1 MPFLMI
7 LHVIAMKEERN
18 IEYYLLHP
26 RQPVVII
33 ETLKAEAVI
42 KQRKAELAREFPFKK
57 RGFRKH
63 VR

>member
-1 MPFLMI
+1 
-7 LHVIAMKEERN
+7 MKEERN
-18 IEYYLLHP
+18 IEYHLLHS

-33 ETLKAEAVI
+33 ETLKAEAEI
-42 KQRKAELAREFPFKK
+42 KQRKVELAREFPFKK

>member
-1 MPFLMI
+1 MSLLMI
-7 LHVIAMKEERN
+7 LRVIAMKEESK
-18 IEYYLLHP
+18 IPEYLLTPHDS
-26 RQPVVII
+26 VIII
-33 ETLKAEAVI
+33 ETEKAEAVI